1 MSRFSK
7 ATLPILFYAIVSIL
21 LFFANYFHFNV
32 DDEFEFWS
40 LLFLV
45 VAISFSYA
53 YLFFQM
59 SAQKFQLEKKFMQ
72 WIPVAGVFFVALYF
86 FLPHPEYFVNDLNIY
101 FFHGKI
107 FSFYHANPY
116 YAPPVEFLA
125 DPGFFLVKTW
135 SRQFFNYG
143 PLWLLIT
150 SVAPLITLESIVGA
164 LVLKIISLLF
174 FFGTVAFAFQLFGRD
189 LLTLAPASAGLRRK
203 KIFLFAVHPIFLFWA
218 VAGGHNDIAM
228 VFFLVASLYF
238 LQKEKFFLAFVFLG
252 LSALIKY
259 PGILLL
265 PLYCAY
271 ASKKQGLFRAFLY
284 ALFFTAVVFA
294 PYIPFQVGWKEIFS
308 ESTLVNPRLSG
319 PLFSGTYLLLNGSL
333 EFQREIFQEMKMW
346 HMWIFLGGYG
356 ALLYFFRKHLADF
369 FGFMKASFFVFL
381 WFFFASFW
389 FQPWYMIWILPIMF
403 FLPFSERTSALA
415 HGALIFYSLSFYI
428 LSYTFSS
435 ALGFFVTV
443 SLWLCATAL
452 GKFFPT
458 D

>member
-1 MSRFSK
+1 MSRFLK

-21 LFFANYFHFNV
+21 LFFANFFQFNV

-40 LLFLV
+40 LLFLS
-45 VAISFSYA
+45 AALSLSYA
-53 YLFFQM
+53 YLFLKI
-59 SAQKFQLEKKFMQ
+59 SAQKFQQEKSLPR
-72 WIPVAGVFFVALYF
+72 WIPAAGIFFVVLYF
-86 FLPHPEYFVNDLNIY
+86 FLPHPEYLVNDLNIY

-116 YAPPVEFLA
+116 HAAPVEFLA
-125 DPGFFLVKTW
+125 DTGFFLVKPW

-150 SVAPLITLESIVGA
+150 SLAPLITLESIAGA

-174 FFGTVAFAFQLFGRD
+174 FFGAVAFAFQFFGRE
-189 LLTLAPASAGLRRK
+189 RK

-259 PGILLL
+259 PVILLL

-271 ASKKQGLFRAFLY
+271 ASKKQGLFRAFLNT
-284 ALFFTAVVFA
+284 LFFSAVVFA
-294 PYIPFQVGWKEIFS
+294 AYIPFQVGWKEIFS

-319 PLFSGTYLLLNGSL
+319 PLFSGTYLLLNRSL
-333 EFQREIFQEMKMW
+333 KFQREAFQEMKMW
-346 HMWIFLGGYG
+346 HVWVFAGGYG

-369 FGFMKASFFVFL
+369 SGIMKASFFVFL

-389 FQPWYMIWILPIMF
+389 FQPWYMIWILPLMF
-403 FLPFSERTSALA
+403 FLPFSERTAAPA

-435 ALGFFVTV
+435 ALGFFITLVF
-443 SLWLCATAL
+443 WLCATAL
-452 GKFFPT
+452 VKFLFLKKIEI
-458 D
+458 